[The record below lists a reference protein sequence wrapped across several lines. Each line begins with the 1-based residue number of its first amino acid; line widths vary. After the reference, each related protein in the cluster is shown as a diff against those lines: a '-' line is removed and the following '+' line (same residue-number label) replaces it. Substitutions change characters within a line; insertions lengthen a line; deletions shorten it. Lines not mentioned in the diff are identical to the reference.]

1 MRNKDILVSR
11 LFISKTGNAL
21 FGKSWDY
28 ATRDFPIDF
37 LLNTPHAQDDNY
49 SDNASQE

>member
-11 LFISKTGNAL
+11 LFISETVNAL
-21 FGKSWDY
+21 FGKSRDD
-28 ATRDFPIDF
+28 ATRDFPVDF
-37 LLNTPHAQDDNY
+37 LLNTPHSQDDNY